1 MYYLVYKVTNHV
13 NDKIYIGVH
22 KTEDKN
28 DGYIGSGKVLKR
40 AIEKYGV
47 EHFTKEILYEC
58 GSEEEMLQ
66 KEADIVDEEFV
77 KRKDTYN
84 IKCGGFGGWDYVNR
98 NGLGLRCGS
107 FLSEETRKKISDSC
121 MGRSVSEETRKKI
134 SDANRNKIISEE
146 TKRRMS
152 ESHKKSCRVS
162 PETREKISNS
172 LKGKKHT
179 DETKRK
185 MSNSRKGKPHTEEWK
200 SNISKGLKRMYKM
213 KTNL

>member
-58 GSEEEMLQ
+58 ESKEEMFQ

-77 KRKDTYN
+77 SRMDTYN
-84 IKCGGFGGWDYVNR
+84 IKCGGFGGWDHIDSSGKNNPFYDVHYHRYGVDNPFYGKHHTKEAKISISKKAKECFKR
-98 NGLGLRCGS
+98 QGHPWDGRKHT
-107 FLSEETRKKISDSC
+107 EESKKKI
-121 MGRSVSEETRKKI
+121 GKANSVHQSGEG
-134 SDANRNKIISEE
+134 N
-146 TKRRMS
+146 
-152 ESHKKSCRVS
+152 SHYGKCWIYSLKEKKSIS
-162 PETREKISNS
+162 IKKEELEKYIQNGW
-172 LKGKKHT
+172 LKG
-179 DETKRK
+179 RK
-185 MSNSRKGKPHTEEWK
+185 MSF
-200 SNISKGLKRMYKM
+200 
-213 KTNL
+213 